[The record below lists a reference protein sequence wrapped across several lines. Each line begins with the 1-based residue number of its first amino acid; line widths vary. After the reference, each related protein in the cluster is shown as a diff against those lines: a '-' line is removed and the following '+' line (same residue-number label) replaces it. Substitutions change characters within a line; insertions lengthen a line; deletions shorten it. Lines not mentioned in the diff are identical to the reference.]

1 MKDIITSI
9 WVVSVVFGAAS
20 AENLLTRDQY
30 AVDIQY
36 TPAVP
41 GDDPT
46 LSFVIK
52 TCKYILHLP

>member
-9 WVVSVVFGAAS
+9 WVVSVVFGAVS

-52 TCKYILHLP
+52 TCK